1 MCRKNKRKLR
11 QKDKLKTNYT
21 NQNSK
26 DPPSPKRGIDK
37 MVKHR
42 TNQPI
47 FMNHVLYHKCCILS
61 IITAVN
67 KKWYLCSVSKADSEQ
82 VHLSTVSIT
91 EREVI
96 KTMEG
101 ATDSV
106 QMDQGKLKRSC

>member
-42 TNQPI
+42 TNHSTNIYEPCTLSQ
-47 FMNHVLYHKCCILS
+47 MLYTKHYYS
-61 IITAVN
+61 
-67 KKWYLCSVSKADSEQ
+67 SK
-82 VHLSTVSIT
+82 
-91 EREVI
+91 
-96 KTMEG
+96 
-101 ATDSV
+101 
-106 QMDQGKLKRSC
+106 

>member
-1 MCRKNKRKLR
+1 
-11 QKDKLKTNYT
+11 
-21 NQNSK
+21 
-26 DPPSPKRGIDK
+26 

-42 TNQPI
+42 TIIQPI
-47 FMNHVLYHKCCILS
+47 LMNHVLYHKCCILS
-61 IITAVN
+61 IKNTAVN

-82 VHLSTVSIT
+82 VNLSTVSIT

-96 KTMEG
+96 KTTEG